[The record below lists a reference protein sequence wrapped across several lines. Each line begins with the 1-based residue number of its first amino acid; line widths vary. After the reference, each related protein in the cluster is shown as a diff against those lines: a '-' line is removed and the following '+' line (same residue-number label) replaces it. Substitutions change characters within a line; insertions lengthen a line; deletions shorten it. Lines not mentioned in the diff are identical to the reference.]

1 MLKQYILGLNLV
13 KRKIFEMVLN
23 SIQHIANMHLSL
35 DWLDGNYDGKN
46 RGEMEKISIYS
57 CRAISAVVKT
67 RNFTKA
73 AQLLN
78 LTPSAVSHLIKKTE
92 NDLGYS
98 LFIRNNKG
106 ALLTE
111 NGKLLLPYIQSLI
124 LTSNTLDSEIEKI
137 SNLESGVVRVG
148 AFYSVTAY
156 WLPKIIRLFKTKYPD
171 IEINVSQSGDSTV
184 KEWINNQDID
194 LAFISKVS
202 LDNSELFLPL
212 HNSTLVCVTPEEYV
226 PADGANMTLED
237 LKGQPL
243 ILQYVG
249 YDTEITTYFSNN
261 NLPLGSNYRVEVDDA
276 ALALV
281 EEGLGFFIS
290 PEMAVKTNKRRINIY
305 PMSPQMSRTVG
316 IVTVSPEH
324 ITPTAKLFRQFVYD
338 YMDESGL
345 LNV

>member
-1 MLKQYILGLNLV
+1 
-13 KRKIFEMVLN
+13 MVTC
-23 SIQHIANMHLSL
+23 
-35 DWLDGNYDGKN
+35 DEKN
-46 RGEMEKISIYS
+46 RGQMEKISIYS

-92 NDLGYS
+92 TDLGYS
-98 LFIRNNKG
+98 LFIRSNKG

-111 NGKLLLPYIQSLI
+111 NGKLLLPYIQSVI
-124 LTSNTLDSEIEKI
+124 LSSNTLDSEIDKI
-137 SNLESGVVRVG
+137 GNLESGIVRIG

-156 WLPKIIRLFKTKYPD
+156 WLPKIIKRFNTQYPN
-171 IEINVSQSGDSTV
+171 IEISVSQSGDSTI

-194 LAFISKVS
+194 LAFISKAS
-202 LDNSELFLPL
+202 LDNSEMFLPL
-212 HNSTLVCVTPEEYV
+212 HNSILVCVTPEEYK
-226 PADGANMTLED
+226 PADGATMTLED

-249 YDTEITTYFSNN
+249 YDTEIATYFSNH
-261 NLPLGSNYRVEVDDA
+261 NLPLGSNYRVEADDA

-290 PEMAVKTNKRRINIY
+290 PEMAVKTNKKRIKMY
-305 PMSPQMSRTVG
+305 PLSPQMSRTVG

-324 ITPTAKLFRQFVYD
+324 ITPTATLFKQFVYE
-338 YMDESGL
+338 YMDENRL